1 MKNIL
6 FYAIVVVFGIISCT
20 DKNEDEMNI
29 QQLGGYF
36 SGSLDIMI
44 KDKNGFDMLDVGN
57 PNSLKKFKVYYLL
70 NGKKELYSKSLMY
83 APNGYVIEKFAT
95 DSYYHMQLFINSPN
109 PESTNNNNWI
119 TYLEF
124 EDGSTDTIKA
134 SFDIKP
140 GYIAVERASYNDK
153 LAWNPSQNNG
163 VLQTFELT
171 KQ

>member
-6 FYAIVVVFGIISCT
+6 LYAVVLAIWIVSCT

-36 SGSLDIMI
+36 SGSLNIMI
-44 KDKNGFDMLDVGN
+44 KDKNGIDMLNVSN
-57 PNSLKKFKVYYLL
+57 PNSLKKFKIYYLL

-83 APNGYVIEKFAT
+83 APSGYVIEKFAA
-95 DSYYHMQLFINSPN
+95 DSNYHMQIFINSPT
-109 PESTNNNNWI
+109 PESTTNDNWT

-124 EDGSTDTIKA
+124 EDGSTDTIQA

-140 GYIAVERASYNDK
+140 GYIAVQKASYNGK
-153 LAWNPSQNNG
+153 LAWETSEKNG
-163 VLQTFELT
+163 VINSFELT